1 MKCCHSAVIEQSFC
15 NILQEKN
22 ISDVLTSY
30 KHLLAINFIY
40 QILKKFGVNI
50 YPFKKYLILET
61 TMGYTLRDSLRYF
74 SVNRS
79 RLVEQTEKGPLSR
92 ATDGSNDEGLS

>member
-1 MKCCHSAVIEQSFC
+1 M
-15 NILQEKN
+15 
-22 ISDVLTSY
+22 
-30 KHLLAINFIY
+30 
-40 QILKKFGVNI
+40 NI

-61 TMGYTLRDSLRYF
+61 TMVYTLRDSLRYF